1 MIIKTRCLVNPK
13 NASRP
18 LGTLYPLDNTQ
29 VDKSQFKVG
38 SLDQLMELMD
48 TFAKYDMIVDGS
60 CKRNEK
66 MYHDICKEKNQ
77 DPDLKIEVSTG

>member
-1 MIIKTRCLVNPK
+1 M
-13 NASRP
+13 
-18 LGTLYPLDNTQ
+18 
-29 VDKSQFKVG
+29 G